1 MNLEIRQQQ
10 RLCVQSTLRIYA
22 VIQYANSTFSPEL
35 SGEHL
40 LLNFCST
47 AAWLQ
52 CRPQTQVPLST
63 AVAPR
68 TLPPSLDLPMVFLP
82 YLSGIQIAFL
92 DIKGGIQ
99 NVSLSL
105 LLSVTASGMS
115 HTCLYTPAATR
126 HHRTL
131 AGTHFASR

>member
-1 MNLEIRQQQ
+1 
-10 RLCVQSTLRIYA
+10 
-22 VIQYANSTFSPEL
+22 
-35 SGEHL
+35 
-40 LLNFCST
+40 
-47 AAWLQ
+47 
-52 CRPQTQVPLST
+52 
-63 AVAPR
+63 
-68 TLPPSLDLPMVFLP
+68 MVFLP

-115 HTCLYTPAATR
+115 HTCLYTPAATG

-131 AGTHFASR
+131 AGTQRPAEDRRLSWPSWLGYIPR

>member
-1 MNLEIRQQQ
+1 MHAIHASYI
-10 RLCVQSTLRIYA
+10 CSDSVCKFDIFTGA
-22 VIQYANSTFSPEL
+22 VR
-35 SGEHL
+35 EHL

-68 TLPPSLDLPMVFLP
+68 TLPPSLVLPMVFLP

-92 DIKGGIQ
+92 DIKGGIR

-115 HTCLYTPAATR
+115 HTCLYTSAATG